1 MLSLETA
8 QALKNAGLQWE
19 PQLHDTF
26 LIPEAGLDE
35 RRFILT
41 DMMSEMTVLKG
52 WPAITFHGVVEWALD
67 YVLQTET
74 VWVPREDQL
83 RSLVEAQVDQLQ
95 LTAAD
100 NYRCTIWWQDEEH
113 IFTAADASEAYA
125 IALLFLLDKK

>member
-8 QALKNAGLQWE
+8 QALKNAGLKWE

-26 LIPEAGLDE
+26 LVPEAGLDE

-41 DMMSEMTVLKG
+41 DMMTEMTVLKG

-83 RSLVEAQVDQLQ
+83 RLLIEAQVAQLQ
-95 LTAAD
+95 LTAVD
-100 NYRCTIWWQDEEH
+100 GYRCTIWWQDAEYT
-113 IFTAADASEAYA
+113 FTAADASEAYA
-125 IALLFLLDKK
+125 VALLFLLDRR